1 MLIFYYSY
9 FISYINVYLFT
20 YNFSKHIDI
29 NFLSHIYIYIWTIEQ
44 CLAHS
49 KLYLVLL

>member
-1 MLIFYYSY
+1 MPIFYYSY